1 MRVLMFSWEF
11 PPHVV
16 GGLGKHVAELAPGLA
31 GQITADGPIEIDLFT
46 PRYHGGAETEVLS
59 DCLTV
64 HRVDVPPLDPQDNY
78 NSVVSSNHFLIDA
91 AARCGEVEPYDLI
104 HVHDWLVS
112 KAGVMLKDRWRTP
125 LLTTIHATE
134 RGRHR
139 GHTPGDTS
147 YQIDRMEWLSCF
159 EAWRVIAC
167 SQFMQRELQDYFELP
182 LDKVV
187 VIPNGITMPDES
199 ICSLEDLE
207 KLRHTY
213 APSGERLLLFVGRIV
228 HEKGL
233 QVLIRAMPR
242 ILADYPNTRLLVAGK
257 NGSSLWPLAY
267 ELNVDT
273 AITFLDFVSNHER
286 DCLYRI
292 ADAAIF
298 PSLYEPFGIVAL
310 EAMAAN
316 CNVIASSVGGL
327 GEVVRHLHNGL
338 TVLPDNPMSIVWAVN
353 QLFSDPVAA
362 ARRRAAA
369 IGEIRSVYNWDRVAQ
384 QTAALYELVVNER
397 RHTDW

>member
-11 PPHVV
+11 PPHIV
-16 GGLGKHVAELAPGLA
+16 GGLGKHVAELAPALA

-46 PRYHGGAETEVLS
+46 PRYHGGAETEEFS

-64 HRVDVPPLDPQDNY
+64 HRVDAPPLDPQDNY

-91 AARCGEVEPYDLI
+91 AARCGNEKPYDLI

-112 KAGVMLKDRWRTP
+112 KAGVTLKERWKTP

-182 LDKVV
+182 FDKVV
-187 VIPNGITMPDES
+187 VIPNGITMPDDSACTLSE
-199 ICSLEDLE
+199 LE
-207 KLRHTY
+207 KLRQTY
-213 APSGERLLLFVGRIV
+213 APAGERLLLFVGRIV

-233 QVLIRAMPR
+233 QVLVRAMPR

-273 AITFLDFVSNHER
+273 AITFLDYVSNHER
-286 DCLYRI
+286 DCLYRV

-353 QLFSDPVAA
+353 QLFSDPIAA
-362 ARRRAAA
+362 ARRRVAA
-369 IGEIRSVYNWDRVAQ
+369 ISEIRSVYNWDRVAQ
-384 QTAALYELVVNER
+384 QTAALYGLVVNER
-397 RHTDW
+397 HNTDW

>member
-1 MRVLMFSWEF
+1 MLSWEF

-16 GGLGKHVAELAPGLA
+16 GGLGKHVTELAPVLA
-31 GQITADGPIEIDLFT
+31 GQITANGPIAIDLFT
-46 PRYHGGAETEVLS
+46 PQNNGGAAVERVS
-59 DCLTV
+59 DYLTV
-64 HRVDVPPLDPQDNY
+64 CRVAVPPLDPQDNY
-78 NSVVSSNHFLIDA
+78 NSVISSNHFLVDA
-91 AARCGEVEPYDLI
+91 AGVRGDEQPYDLI
-104 HVHDWLVS
+104 HVHDWLVT
-112 KAGVMLKDRWRTP
+112 KAGVTLKERWKAP

-139 GHTPGDTS
+139 GHTPGETS
-147 YQIDRMEWLSCF
+147 YQIDRTEWLSCY
-159 EAWRVIAC
+159 EAWRVVAC
-167 SQFMQRELQDYFELP
+167 SQFMHRELQEYFDLP
-182 LDKVV
+182 GDKVV
-187 VIPNGITMPDES
+187 VIPNGITLPEES
-199 ICSLEDLE
+199 FCTPEELAQ
-207 KLRHTY
+207 LRQQY
-213 APSGERLLLFVGRIV
+213 APNGERLLLFVGRIV

-233 QVLIRAMPR
+233 HVLVRAMPR
-242 ILADYPNTRLLVAGK
+242 ILADHPNTRLLVAGK

-267 ELNVDT
+267 ELNVDS
-273 AITFLDFVSNHER
+273 AITFLDFVSNRER

-362 ARRRAAA
+362 ERRRAAA
-369 IGEIRSVYNWDRVAQ
+369 IREIKSVYNWTRVAQ
-384 QTAALYELVVNER
+384 QTAALYEQVVAER
-397 RHTDW
+397 RSTDW

>member
-16 GGLGKHVAELAPGLA
+16 GGLGKHVAELAPALA
-31 GQITADGPIEIDLFT
+31 GKITADGPIEIDLFT
-46 PRYHGGAETEVLS
+46 PRYHGGAATEEFS

-78 NSVVSSNHFLIDA
+78 NSVVSSNHSLIDA
-91 AARCGEVEPYDLI
+91 AERVGNVKPYDLI

-112 KAGVMLKDRWRTP
+112 KAGVVLKERWKTP

-182 LDKVV
+182 FDKVV
-187 VIPNGITMPDES
+187 VIPNGITMPDDS
-199 ICSLEDLE
+199 TCTLEELD
-207 KLRHTY
+207 KLRRTY
-213 APSGERLLLFVGRIV
+213 APGDERLLLFVGRIV

-233 QVLIRAMPR
+233 QVLVRAMPR

-273 AITFLDFVSNHER
+273 AITFLDYVSNHER
-286 DCLYRI
+286 DCLYRV

-353 QLFSDPVAA
+353 QLSSDPIAA

-369 IGEIRSVYNWDRVAQ
+369 ISEIRSVYNWDRVAQ

-397 RHTDW
+397 RNTDW

>member
-16 GGLGKHVAELAPGLA
+16 GGLGKHVTELVPELA
-31 GQITADGPIEIDLFT
+31 GQLTASGPIEIDLVT
-46 PRYHGGAETEVLS
+46 PRYNGGVPVERVSES
-59 DCLTV
+59 LTV

-78 NSVVSSNHFLIDA
+78 NSVISSNHFLVDA
-91 AARCGEVEPYDLI
+91 AAKFGDATPYDLI
-104 HVHDWLVS
+104 HVHDWLVT
-112 KAGVMLKDRWRTP
+112 KAGIMLKERWKAP

-139 GHTPGDTS
+139 GHTPGETS
-147 YQIDRMEWLSCF
+147 YQIDRMEWSSCF

-167 SQFMQRELQDYFELP
+167 SQFMSHELQDYFELP
-182 LDKVV
+182 PAKVV
-187 VIPNGITMPDES
+187 VIPNGIAVPDES
-199 ICSLEDLE
+199 FCSEEELEDL
-207 KLRHTY
+207 RRQY
-213 APSGERLLLFVGRIV
+213 AADGERLLLYVGRIV

-233 QVLIRAMPR
+233 HVLIRAMPR

-267 ELNVDT
+267 ELNVDS
-273 AITFLDFVSNHER
+273 AITFLDFVSNRER

-353 QLFSDPVAA
+353 QLFSDPQAA
-362 ARRRAAA
+362 ARRRVAA
-369 IGEIRSVYNWDRVAQ
+369 ISEIRSVYNWSRVAQ
-384 QTAALYELVVNER
+384 QTAALYELVVAER
-397 RHTDW
+397 RNTEW

>member
-16 GGLGKHVAELAPGLA
+16 GGLGKHVTELAPALA
-31 GQITADGPIEIDLFT
+31 GQLTATGPIEIDLIT
-46 PRYHGGAETEVLS
+46 PRYNGGADVEQIS
-59 DCLTV
+59 DSLTV
-64 HRVDVPPLDPQDNY
+64 YRIDVPPLDPQDNY
-78 NSVVSSNHFLIDA
+78 NSVISSNHFLLEA
-91 AARCGEVEPYDLI
+91 GAQRGNVHSYDLI

-112 KAGVMLKDRWRTP
+112 KAGIWLKERWKTP

-139 GHTPGDTS
+139 GHTPGETS
-147 YQIDRMEWLSCF
+147 YQIDRTEWLSCY

-167 SQFMQRELQDYFELP
+167 SQFMQRELEEYFELP
-182 LDKVV
+182 PDKVV
-187 VIPNGITMPDES
+187 VIPNGIAVSDES
-199 ICSLEDLE
+199 FCSLDDLDE
-207 KLRHTY
+207 LRRQY
-213 APSGERLLLFVGRIV
+213 APNGERLLLFVGRIV

-233 QVLIRAMPR
+233 HVLVRAMPR

-267 ELNVDT
+267 ELNVDS
-273 AITFLDFVSNHER
+273 AITFLDFVSNRER

-338 TVLPDNPMSIVWAVN
+338 TVLPDNPMSIVWAVT
-353 QLFSDPVAA
+353 QLFSDPAAA

-369 IGEIRSVYNWDRVAQ
+369 LTELRSVYNWNRVAQ
-384 QTAALYELVVNER
+384 QTAALYELVVAER
-397 RHTDW
+397 RSTDW

>member
-1 MRVLMFSWEF
+1 MRVLMLSWEF

-16 GGLGKHVAELAPGLA
+16 GGLGKHVTDLAPALA
-31 GQITADGPIEIDLFT
+31 GQRTDEGPIEIDLVT
-46 PRYHGGAETEVLS
+46 PRYNGGPSVEQVSEY
-59 DCLTV
+59 LTV
-64 HRVDVPPLDPQDNY
+64 YRIDSPPLDPQDNY
-78 NSVVSSNHFLIDA
+78 NSVISSNHFLVESAAQYGDA
-91 AARCGEVEPYDLI
+91 RPYDLI
-104 HVHDWLVS
+104 HVHDWLVT
-112 KAGVMLKDRWRTP
+112 KAGVVLKDRWRTP

-134 RGRHR
+134 RGRHS
-139 GHTPGDTS
+139 GHTPGETS
-147 YQIDRMEWLSCF
+147 YLIDRMEWLSCF
-159 EAWRVIAC
+159 EAWRVVAC
-167 SQFMQRELQDYFELP
+167 SQFMCRELQEYFELP
-182 LDKVV
+182 NDKVA
-187 VIPNGITMPDES
+187 VIPNGITLPEES
-199 ICSLEDLE
+199 FCSLDDLEDL
-207 KLRHTY
+207 RHQY
-213 APSGERLLLFVGRIV
+213 APNGERLLLFVGRIV

-233 QVLIRAMPR
+233 HVLVRAMPR

-273 AITFLDFVSNHER
+273 AITFLDFVSNRER

-353 QLFSDPVAA
+353 QIFSDPDAA

-369 IGEIRSVYNWDRVAQ
+369 INEIRAVYNWERVAQ
-384 QTAALYELVVNER
+384 QTAALYALVVAER
-397 RHTDW
+397 RTVTW